1 MVEQKPEVKIDPEG
15 YSDRGAGV
23 LGQTNRKLGRLGN
36 FLRKHPTAQKIAA
49 VGAFVGL
56 GGIAVAEV
64 AGCGPGKTENT
75 TNPPGIS
82 STQVPSS
89 TSQTNKET
97 TTSGKNTSKTEK
109 QSSTTEIP
117 ESKLVSISEVS
128 RENLP
133 EELSKIL
140 EIRLGDKVNDIDKI
154 QNIKAKSNEL
164 DQEISFFLI
173 SVKENSYIATNIKD
187 WGYRVKDY
195 IVSKNIFSGSKE
207 THILY
212 RDYDETAP
220 FFDFKLGGD
229 FKAKSGEDGVA
240 YLARIG
246 TLLNSSDIATIIS
259 KNVTGLTI
267 KDTSG
272 NKKIEYGINNKPE
285 IDAIISSVNVGED
298 YKSNVGKSISDR
310 ERPYK
315 SNGEIRIDYLDGLT
329 STQRTIED
337 VKKGAILKG
346 EQITEPINVPQEL
359 QSEFKKNNPEDK
371 IIYVGPANNQDD
383 PEKMRDVLT

>member
-154 QNIKAKSNEL
+154 QNIK
-164 DQEISFFLI
+164 EILE
-173 SVKENSYIATNIKD
+173 V
-187 WGYRVKDY
+187 
-195 IVSKNIFSGSKE
+195 IFC
-207 THILY
+207 
-212 RDYDETAP
+212 YD
-220 FFDFKLGGD
+220 
-229 FKAKSGEDGVA
+229 
-240 YLARIG
+240 R
-246 TLLNSSDIATIIS
+246 
-259 KNVTGLTI
+259 
-267 KDTSG
+267 
-272 NKKIEYGINNKPE
+272 
-285 IDAIISSVNVGED
+285 
-298 YKSNVGKSISDR
+298 
-310 ERPYK
+310 
-315 SNGEIRIDYLDGLT
+315 
-329 STQRTIED
+329 
-337 VKKGAILKG
+337 
-346 EQITEPINVPQEL
+346 
-359 QSEFKKNNPEDK
+359 
-371 IIYVGPANNQDD
+371 
-383 PEKMRDVLT
+383 